1 MNPKRKNYMPLAIDM
16 AGQRCLVLGG
26 GRVGTRKVATLLEAG
41 AEVTLVAPKISDALR
56 KLVDAGRVDR
66 QKRQYDAQMLG
77 QFMLVVA
84 ATDDRALNLRIC
96 RDADAR
102 GILSCNVSAGNR
114 SRVIFPAVY
123 ADRQVTVAV
132 HSQGRDC
139 RLSQKVRDD
148 IAAWRTSHERKK
160 RGED

>member
-1 MNPKRKNYMPLAIDM
+1 MNRKQKSYMPLAIDM

-56 KLVDAGRVDR
+56 KLVDVGRVDW
-66 QKRQYDAQMLG
+66 QKGPYDAEMLG

-96 RDADAR
+96 RDADAC

-114 SRVIFPAVY
+114 SRVIFPAVH

-139 RLSQKVRDD
+139 RLSQKVRDG

>member
-1 MNPKRKNYMPLAIDM
+1 MSPKRKSYMPLAIDM
-16 AGQRCLVLGG
+16 TGQRCLVLGG
-26 GRVGTRKVATLLEAG
+26 GRVGTRKVATLLDAG
-41 AEVTLVAPKISDALR
+41 AEVTLVAPKIADTLQKLADAKR
-56 KLVDAGRVDR
+56 IDWR
-66 QKRQYDAQMLG
+66 QGQYDAKMVG
-77 QFMLVVA
+77 RFMLVVA

-96 RDADAR
+96 RDAEAL

-114 SRVIFPAVY
+114 SRVIFPAVL
-123 ADRQVTVAV
+123 ADDQVIVAV

-148 IAAWRTSHERKK
+148 IATWRAPRKHKK